1 MTEAVFEQTAAEEAP
16 PEPVL
21 VKLEEAQVSGPVAP
35 AAEPTEEQPKAPQPN
50 SGTKTQSQGDLLDEV
65 ADMNI
70 PKTINMS
77 YENEDRANQV
87 VSPGESTFDGTS
99 TIGSSTSEPTTET
112 ASRNSRNRSSRKA
125 PSNRNGGSSGSRNG
139 SRGGSSR
146 SSNRGA
152 NHGNNQAS
160 NSNSGRRT
168 YHRNTYSGTSRM
180 QSSTVPRPFKRPGPL
195 SYSKTVRLGGSSA
208 PFSAREV
215 DDKTRAVLAD
225 MNEYDSAQLETE

>member
-1 MTEAVFEQTAAEEAP
+1 MEALAQQMEEAAMQKE
-16 PEPVL
+16 PEL
-21 VKLEEAQVSGPVAP
+21 VPANEAPAP
-35 AAEPTEEQPKAPQPN
+35 AAEPSAEQPPAPSPAKKSQ
-50 SGTKTQSQGDLLDEV
+50 QQGDLLDEV
-65 ADMNI
+65 ADKSI

-77 YENEDRANQV
+77 FEEDRANQV

-112 ASRNSRNRSSRKA
+112 NNSRTSRNRSSRKT
-125 PSNRNGGSSGSRNG
+125 PSSNRNSATNGGTGSRAG
-139 SRGGSSR
+139 SRGGNSR
-146 SSNRGA
+146 GSNRKAASSN
-152 NHGNNQAS
+152 NQPSPAT
-160 NSNSGRRT
+160 NSGRRT
-168 YHRNTYSGTSRM
+168 YHRNTYSGSSRM